1 MNADERGFRT
11 AILQVFNPLDRK
23 AKWKKIHKAMRNV
36 KLPKKTYWP
45 QMNADFERQFFR
57 FLICVHLR
65 SSAANIVFALFSMRV
80 DSLAT
85 TLRIA
90 ALHAKL

>member
-45 QMNADFERQFFR
+45 LMNADERG
-57 FLICVHLR
+57 
-65 SSAANIVFALFSMRV
+65 
-80 DSLAT
+80 
-85 TLRIA
+85 
-90 ALHAKL
+90 

>member
-45 QMNADFERQFFR
+45 QMNADERGFR
-57 FLICVHLR
+57 TAILQVLNLR
-65 SSAANIVFALFSMRV
+65 SSAFIRG
-80 DSLAT
+80 
-85 TLRIA
+85 
-90 ALHAKL
+90 